1 MNLIDSHAH
10 LFLEEFTE
18 DLPLVI
24 QRAKQAG
31 VSHIFMPNIDSTT
44 IEPLLKTCDMF
55 SGYCYPMIGLHP
67 TSVGE
72 NYLQEL
78 EIVHRQLEEN
88 AKRYVAI
95 GEIGLDLY
103 WDKTYLNEQLI
114 AFEQQIE
121 WALQYNLPI
130 VIHVRDAFE
139 YIYKVLKPYRQTT
152 LKGVFHSFTGNMEEM
167 KQLLEFT
174 NFYIGINGVVTFK
187 KSHLPDVLKHTPME
201 RLLIET
207 DAPYLT
213 PVPNRGKRNESAYVK
228 DTLNKIAEIYQ
239 ASPEEV
245 AEITS
250 ANALKLFEKG
260 Q

>member
-10 LFLEEFTE
+10 LFLEEFAE

-55 SGYCYPMIGLHP
+55 PNYCFPMIGLHP
-67 TSVGE
+67 TSVDD

-139 YIYKVLKPYRQTT
+139 YIYKVLKPYRQTA

-187 KSHLPDVLKHTPME
+187 KSHLPDVLKYTPME

-207 DAPYLT
+207 DAPYLA
-213 PVPNRGKRNESAYVK
+213 PVPHRGKVNHSIFMK
-228 DTLNKIAEIYQ
+228 EIC
-239 ASPEEV
+239 ATV
-245 AEITS
+245 AECHGVTTEEMANITY
-250 ANALKLFEKG
+250 ANACKLFNM

>member
-1 MNLIDSHAH
+1 
-10 LFLEEFTE
+10 
-18 DLPLVI
+18 
-24 QRAKQAG
+24 
-31 VSHIFMPNIDSTT
+31 
-44 IEPLLKTCDMF
+44 
-55 SGYCYPMIGLHP
+55 
-67 TSVGE
+67 
-72 NYLQEL
+72 
-78 EIVHRQLEEN
+78 
-88 AKRYVAI
+88 
-95 GEIGLDLY
+95 
-103 WDKTYLNEQLI
+103 
-114 AFEQQIE
+114 
-121 WALQYNLPI
+121 
-130 VIHVRDAFE
+130 
-139 YIYKVLKPYRQTT
+139 
-152 LKGVFHSFTGNMEEM
+152 MEEM

-187 KSHLPDVLKHTPME
+187 KSNLPDVLKHTPME

>member
-1 MNLIDSHAH
+1 MNLVDSHAH
-10 LFLEEFTE
+10 LFLEDFAE

-24 QRAKQAG
+24 QRATQAG

-55 SGYCYPMIGLHP
+55 PDYCYPMIGLHP
-67 TSVGE
+67 TSVDE
-72 NYLQEL
+72 SYLQEL

-103 WDKTYLNEQLI
+103 WDKTYLYEQQQVL
-114 AFEQQIE
+114 EEQIE

-139 YIYKVLKPYRQTT
+139 YIYKVLKPYRQTA

-239 ASPEEV
+239 ASPADV

-250 ANALKLFEKG
+250 TNALKLFEKG

>member
-10 LFLEEFTE
+10 LFLEEFAE

-24 QRAKQAG
+24 QRAKQTG

-55 SGYCYPMIGLHP
+55 PNYCFPMIGLHP

-139 YIYKVLKPYRQTT
+139 YIYKVLKPYRQTA

-187 KSHLPDVLKHTPME
+187 KSNLPDVLKHTPME